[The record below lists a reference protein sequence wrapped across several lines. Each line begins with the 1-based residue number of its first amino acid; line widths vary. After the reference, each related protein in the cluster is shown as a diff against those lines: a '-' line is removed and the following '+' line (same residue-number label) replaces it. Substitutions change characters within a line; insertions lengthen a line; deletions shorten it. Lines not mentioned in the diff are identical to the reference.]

1 MVNIGFRIMTVLS
14 WGGRTMARGSP
25 HHMEVSC
32 SYPAF
37 WVVDLWEVFFFF
49 EVLKLAS

>member
-14 WGGRTMARGSP
+14 RGGNGTREPSSHGGIMFLPGI
-25 HHMEVSC
+25 
-32 SYPAF
+32 